1 MPVNR
6 AVVIK
11 YGDPDLSKAIADG
24 MVRAL
29 ADDESVARMAVK
41 EDRDRAYWRQMIEE
55 AEYYY
60 GDNPHHCAAARAVI
74 GLYGLMVLK
83 LDELFRRCCDDA

>member
-1 MPVNR
+1 MKR
-6 AVVIK
+6 ATVVK
-11 YGDPDLSKAIADG
+11 YGDPDLATAIADG

-60 GDNPHHCAAARAVI
+60 GDNPKHCAAVRAVI
-74 GLYGLMVLK
+74 GLYGLAVLK
-83 LDELFRRCCDDA
+83 LDELYRRCCGDA

>member
-1 MPVNR
+1 MNR

-41 EDRDRAYWRQMIEE
+41 EDRDRAYWAQMIEE
-55 AEYYY
+55 ADYYY
-60 GDNPHHCAAARAVI
+60 GDNPRHCSVVKAII
-74 GLYGLMVLK
+74 GLYGLAILK
-83 LDELFRRCCDDA
+83 LDELFRRCCGDA

>member
-1 MPVNR
+1 MNR

-11 YGDPDLSKAIADG
+11 YGDETLATAIAEG

-29 ADDESVARMAVK
+29 ADDESVAKMAVK

-60 GDNPHHCAAARAVI
+60 GENPKHCAAARAVI
-74 GLYGLMVLK
+74 GLYGLAVLK
-83 LDELFRRCCDDA
+83 LDELFRRCCGDA

>member
-1 MPVNR
+1 MKR
-6 AVVIK
+6 ATVVK
-11 YGDPDLSKAIADG
+11 YGDPDLARAIADG

-55 AEYYY
+55 ADYYY
-60 GDNPHHCAAARAVI
+60 GDNPRHNVVARAVL
-74 GLYGLMVLK
+74 GMYGLAILK
-83 LDELFRRCCDDA
+83 LEELWNRCCGC